1 MNFEFSEE
9 QTMVRESLSRLL
21 RNTYDFETRGKILA
35 SDTGWSRDTWQA
47 LADMGIMSA
56 AFDETYDGFGGTAS
70 DTLII
75 MEELGKA
82 LVVEPFLPTVMLCG
96 KILSQTGGTH
106 AETLISQICEGSLI
120 MALGHAEP
128 RSRFNRAHVATT
140 AKASGDDYILNG
152 HKSVVLAGSIADKL
166 IISAR
171 TSGDDTDEN
180 GISLFVLDANTEG
193 VTVQAY
199 TNIDGHPAADIVLE
213 NVKLSQDALIGSKD
227 NAFETLTSVL
237 DHAILAITAEGAGLC
252 KQMCILTNEY
262 IQTRQQF
269 GVPISKFQVLQH
281 RMVDMFIHQ
290 EELVSMAF
298 MCAAKMDSGGY
309 DTTEAASAA
318 KVQLGKS
325 CKFVG
330 EAAVQMHGGMG
341 ITEEM
346 NIGHYFMRA
355 TMLEIMFGNTDHHIG
370 QYMHRN
376 RPAST

>member
-9 QTMVRESLSRLL
+9 QMMVRESLSRLL
-21 RNTYDFETRGKILA
+21 RDTYDFETRRKILDSEA
-35 SDTGWSRDTWQA
+35 GWSRDTWQA

-56 AFDETYDGFGGTAS
+56 AFDETYDGFGGKAS

-75 MEELGKA
+75 MEEFGKA

-96 KILSQTGGTH
+96 KILSMTGGAH
-106 AETLISQICEGSLI
+106 AETLIPQICDGSLI
-120 MALGHAEP
+120 MAFGHAEP
-128 RSRFNRAHVATT
+128 KSRFNRAHVTTT
-140 AKASGDDYILNG
+140 AKTSGKGYVLNG
-152 HKSVVLAGSIADKL
+152 HKSVVLAASIADKL

-171 TSGDDTDEN
+171 TSGDVNDED
-180 GISLFVLDANTEG
+180 GMSLFIVDANAEG
-193 VTVQAY
+193 VSVQGY
-199 TNIDGHPAADIVLE
+199 TNIDGHPAGDIILE
-213 NVKLSQDALIGSKD
+213 NVEITNDAIIGSGGK
-227 NAFETLTSVL
+227 AFGTITSVL
-237 DHAILAITAEGAGLC
+237 DHAILAITAEGVGLC

-309 DTTEAASAA
+309 NTKEAASVA

-346 NIGHYFMRA
+346 AIGHYFMRG
-355 TMLEIMFGNTDHHIG
+355 TMLEVMFGNTDHYIG
-370 QYMHRN
+370 QYMRQS
-376 RPAST
+376 A

>member
-9 QTMVRESLSRLL
+9 QTMVRDSLSRLL
-21 RNTYDFETRGKILA
+21 RDTYDFEARGKILE

-82 LVVEPFLPTVMLCG
+82 LVVDPFLPTVILCG
-96 KILSQTGGTH
+96 QLLRQVGGTH
-106 AETLISQICEGSLI
+106 AETLIPKICDGSLI
-120 MALGHAEP
+120 MAFGHAEP
-128 RSRFNRAHVATT
+128 KSRFNRAHVATT

-152 HKSVVLAGSIADKL
+152 HKSVVLAASIADKL

-171 TSGDDTDEN
+171 TSGEDKDEN
-180 GISLFVLDANTEG
+180 GISFFVIDANADG
-193 VTVQAY
+193 VTMQGY
-199 TNIDGHPAADIVLE
+199 TNIDGHPAGDIVLE
-213 NVKLSQDALIGSKD
+213 NVKVSKDALLGTEGD
-227 NAFETLTSVL
+227 AFASIATVL
-237 DHAILAITAEGAGLC
+237 DHAILAITAEGVGLC
-252 KQMCILTNEY
+252 KQMCVLTNEY
-262 IQTRQQF
+262 IQTRKQF

-290 EELVSMAF
+290 EELLSMAF

-309 DTTEAASAA
+309 DTSEAASAA

-370 QYMHRN
+370 QYMHMR
-376 RPAST
+376 RSA